1 MSLTD
6 QDLLKISEL
15 MDVKL
20 KGLDG
25 RFDRLETR
33 MDRLENRM
41 NGMENRMDSLENQNR
56 GIKLMIENDLIP
68 RVRHLEQCYTSAFDL
83 FREKAQKIDA
93 IEADVEILKKVVRE
107 HSEQLQKLTQ

>member
-33 MDRLENRM
+33 MDRL
-41 NGMENRMDSLENQNR
+41 ENRMDSLENQNR

-107 HSEQLQKLTQ
+107 HSDQLQKLTQ

>member
-1 MSLTD
+1 MSLTE

-25 RFDRLETR
+25 RFDRLENR

-41 NGMENRMDSLENQNR
+41 DGLENQNR
-56 GIKLMIENDLIP
+56 GIRLMIENDLIP
-68 RVRHLEQCYTSAFDL
+68 RIKHLEQCYTSAFDL

-93 IEADVEILKKVVRE
+93 IEMDVEILKKVVKE
-107 HSEQLQKLTQ
+107 HSVQLQKLA